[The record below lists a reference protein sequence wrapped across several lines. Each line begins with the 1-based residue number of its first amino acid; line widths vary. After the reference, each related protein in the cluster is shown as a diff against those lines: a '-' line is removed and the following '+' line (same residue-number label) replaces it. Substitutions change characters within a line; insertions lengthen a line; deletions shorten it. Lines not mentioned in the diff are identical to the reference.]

1 MEVLTQVSDF
11 LKGDKMKRS
20 IRQDELTRLRVLA
33 NLVKQS
39 RDFHAY
45 NSVVIRKEL
54 KSDIIRPRSVT
65 SK

>member
-1 MEVLTQVSDF
+1 
-11 LKGDKMKRS
+11 MKRS